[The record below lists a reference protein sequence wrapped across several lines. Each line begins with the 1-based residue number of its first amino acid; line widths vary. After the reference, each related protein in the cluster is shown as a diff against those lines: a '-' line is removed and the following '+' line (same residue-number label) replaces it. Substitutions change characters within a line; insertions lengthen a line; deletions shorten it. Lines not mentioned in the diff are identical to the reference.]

1 MNFKK
6 ELPFDSAHGD
16 IKPEITFPT
25 YRKYK
30 NNKNFFKII
39 SVNEFDE
46 ISFIGSKAIVV
57 KHIAKILPDR
67 NFIYDLLNDVGN
79 TSELSNQKEYES
91 YLK

>member
-1 MNFKK
+1 MNQ
-6 ELPFDSAHGD
+6 
-16 IKPEITFPT
+16 IQFPT

-30 NNKNFFKII
+30 NNKNFFKIV